1 MESGLLL
8 LLLVVLLGVVFEYVN
23 GFHDAANAIATVVAT
38 RVLTP
43 LQAVLMAGTLNL
55 VGALSGVAVA
65 KTVGNGIV
73 DAKIVTQDLVVAALV
88 AAIAW
93 DLLTW
98 WFGLPTS
105 SSHALIFSIIGASVA
120 VHGVG
125 VVIVE
130 QHPRTA
136 LAWAH
141 RAYVMRRGRIELAG
155 DSGEL
160 RSRMDEVVSLYL

>member
-1 MESGLLL
+1 MDNATLLL
-8 LLLVVLLGVVFEYVN
+8 ALVVLLGIAFEFVN

-43 LQAVLMAGTLNL
+43 AQAVLMAGGLNL

-65 KTVGNGIV
+65 KTVGAGIV
-73 DAKIVTQDLVVAALV
+73 DSKLVTQDLVVAALV
-88 AAIAW
+88 SAIAW

-120 VHGVG
+120 VHGFG
-125 VVIVE
+125 VVLLDGLGK
-130 QHPRTA
+130 T
-136 LAWAH
+136 
-141 RAYVMRRGRIELAG
+141 
-155 DSGEL
+155 S
-160 RSRMDEVVSLYL
+160 